1 MHVWK
6 RRRKRFIM
14 RRRGT
19 KVQVP
24 LFGKKCILL
33 SWLSKVTRELALPIG
48 FKSFSQV
55 TGIKTSK
62 NLCNLCN
69 RRTQSNMVLCPS
81 CQQWQHRGCA
91 KISLSDYTSNWRCV
105 FCNN

>member
-1 MHVWK
+1 MAQDK
-6 RRRKRFIM
+6 AKGKQATANATQTRRRKV
-14 RRRGT
+14 
-19 KVQVP
+19 KV
-24 LFGKKCILL
+24 
-33 SWLSKVTRELALPIG
+33 SKS
-48 FKSFSQV
+48 K
-55 TGIKTSK
+55 GIKTSK

-69 RRTQSNMVLCPS
+69 RRTQSNMVLCSS

>member
-1 MHVWK
+1 MDATGAAAVEPFLGAAGAAAGSQQK
-6 RRRKRFIM
+6 RKTSEKSGRKV
-14 RRRGT
+14 
-19 KVQVP
+19 KV
-24 LFGKKCILL
+24 
-33 SWLSKVTRELALPIG
+33 SKS
-48 FKSFSQV
+48 K
-55 TGIKTSK
+55 GIKTSK

-69 RRTQSNMVLCPS
+69 RRTQSNMVLCSS